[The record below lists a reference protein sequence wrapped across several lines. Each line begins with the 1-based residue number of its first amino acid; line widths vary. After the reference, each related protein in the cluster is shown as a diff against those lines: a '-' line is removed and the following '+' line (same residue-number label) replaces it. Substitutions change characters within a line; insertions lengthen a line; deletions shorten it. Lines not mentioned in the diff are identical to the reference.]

1 MIETLRDLRPSS
13 SESHITV
20 YEMGQAGDDEYGVLR
35 FYNMTDAAV
44 ASIIC
49 GEVEA
54 SSRANVPFPFRMS
67 EREQRY
73 TLLPH
78 TMMVLMGRSGTGKT
92 TTCHSRMRYDLICDC
107 GEQQRLRDS
116 GSGQPTA
123 ESEPLYQLFVTRNAM
138 LCKEVRHTFHDYL
151 LSCGRVSEAGTMRYP
166 FPCPP
171 GENVRYPPTQQL
183 PEHFKK
189 PCALPAHACPMFVS
203 SSELWPIID
212 RSLPGQRFLSDGAT
226 SQMVM
231 GRLDDATAAAIGA
244 STKAGASG
252 GGTKAK
258 TKTKA
263 DGGCV
268 TDGKTLMTFEL
279 FLKKYWGEEGKQQGA
294 LQTTARNQPG
304 YDSSYMSGMVIW
316 NCFKSFIKGSLEAVE
331 KGRALFRDEFL
342 NDMGQKRA
350 QISEKGTYNARVMI
364 GVSHAI
370 GSLPGR
376 LRLF

>member
-1 MIETLRDLRPSS
+1 
-13 SESHITV
+13 
-20 YEMGQAGDDEYGVLR
+20 
-35 FYNMTDAAV
+35 
-44 ASIIC
+44 
-49 GEVEA
+49 
-54 SSRANVPFPFRMS
+54 MS
-67 EREQRY
+67 EREQQY
-73 TLLPH
+73 TLLRD
-78 TMMVLMGRSGTGKT
+78 TIVVLLGRSGTGKT
-92 TTCHSRMRYDLICDC
+92 FTCLARMLCELMKYY

-116 GSGQPTA
+116 GSGQPAA
-123 ESEPLYQLFVTRNAM
+123 EPEPLYQLFVTRNAM

-263 DGGCV
+263 DGGFV

-294 LQTTARNQPG
+294 LQTTVRSNRD
-304 YDSSYMSGMVIW
+304 YDPSYMSGMVIW

-331 KGRALFRDEFL
+331 KGRPLFRDEFL